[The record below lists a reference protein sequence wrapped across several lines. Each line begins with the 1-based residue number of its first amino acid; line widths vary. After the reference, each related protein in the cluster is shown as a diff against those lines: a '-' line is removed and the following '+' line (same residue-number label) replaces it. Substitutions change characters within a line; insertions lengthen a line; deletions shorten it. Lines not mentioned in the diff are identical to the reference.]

1 MKRKSQERKQRSI
14 KSILGMLLLLSSTC
28 LVSVGLSAWS
38 FGGSLSGNGS
48 AGLDVGADGRLVDI
62 NSYIQYGD
70 AQIFDFC
77 KDGLILDDTIVT
89 SGDIVIPFSI
99 VLDSTTDTLPN
110 HLPNGATSFSLSTV
124 FTNKVAIPTLLNQ
137 YLIAK
142 DAITLNW
149 GISANSLT
157 KTETKNRPAS
167 QTDVSENIFTINEGL
182 NGHSL
187 YFSLKY
193 SFTFPMES
201 TFKTQIYDK
210 LSTNGYRL
218 SFNFKAEVQQ

>member
-1 MKRKSQERKQRSI
+1 MGKIPAWISGGGV
-14 KSILGMLLLLSSTC
+14 LFLSSAC
-28 LVSVGLSAWS
+28 LFAVGFSAWT

-48 AGLDVGADGRLVDI
+48 AVLDVNADGKLVDI

-99 VLDSTTDTLPN
+99 VLDSTTDTLSN
-110 HLPNGATSFSLSTV
+110 HLPNGVTSFSLSTI
-124 FTNKVAIPTLLNQ
+124 FTNKVAIPTFLNQ
-137 YLIAK
+137 YLNEKNAV
-142 DAITLNW
+142 TLSW
-149 GISANSLT
+149 GTAANNLT
-157 KTETKNRPAS
+157 KTETKNRPTS
-167 QTDVSENIFTINEGL
+167 PTDKSENVFTIDEGL

-193 SFTFPMES
+193 SFTFPTES
-201 TFKTQIYDK
+201 TFKTEIYDK

-218 SFNFKAEVQQ
+218 SFSFKAEVQQ